1 MKVKKIICIFTMIT
15 MLVAL
20 LPSVPAVAYVDST
33 VRFKRVTSADDLVVG
48 AKYLIVGCHG
58 NETDGYQYYA
68 LGDQIFSDPQDSGLR
83 SPAELK
89 DNGDGTLSAL
99 AQYSVAVYPLVIKP
113 VQKYIGG
120 EQYNFQTL
128 DGYYLNAFYSTAS
141 KTYEFSHDYSKSL
154 PINSGANGVSN
165 WKPIFRKDG
174 TVLFKTSRSFA
185 SSNYQQEVSA
195 YIRFFHYQSG
205 SMTNPAFSGGLINDS
220 NIDLDDTALTT
231 ADLTEENIPVKTYL
245 YKEVCAHSE
254 ANLTHTEAQP
264 STCSTH
270 GNIEY
275 YYCSNCCGYL
285 KADKTTE
292 IKLADTV
299 LPLAAHAH
307 TTIVPPKEATC
318 TEHGNIAYTKCEDC
332 GKYFEGSSTNTQI
345 DINTID
351 IPSINHSYADG
362 KCSVCGAEVVTS
374 YFGYNNTGDGSKKIF
389 TAEYNGKIYAM
400 GMPNEKGMA
409 AVEISEEIT
418 GVFKASNDTAAFA
431 TIEDGSSTTSSDGY
445 TYTPK
450 YIKIGQNY
458 LKNDSGNLKFV
469 CTKENAT
476 YWRYEYGY
484 MNDDTDSQKYIC
496 LITNDGDPYF
506 SVSNTIDEN
515 HIKAYVYYEKC
526 HHEDGLIHSPEV
538 APTCYTNGMKEY
550 WTCNVCDMYYSD
562 SEGISE
568 IWNKDDLIILA
579 LGAKDENDDDFCDY
593 CHKKM
598 PIFTKVTKSDEIV
611 MQNKYILVA
620 QYGDSY
626 YAVAPVGADDKG
638 EKGGLSDDTLLP
650 AVPITMS
657 EDGSTFKYKDADDQ
671 NVFIFTTEFA
681 ADCSDLD
688 NGEIRYSLQSTVDGM
703 VSSLADDGGHF
714 WMGDAYAKYGYRIRL
729 NDDKTVNLQSVY
741 NEAWAD
747 TESGYLRFYSIDG
760 LHRFSIL
767 EKDYYNGIGA
777 KYEGASVTETKVYL
791 YRMTENGTVANPLN
805 SEQSINYTL
814 NDASSTKDFTRL
826 TGDTPSA
833 SENAAVDLSTISGM
847 SEALTQEAI
856 NETLIGYVEDWST
869 QNIVKL
875 DVDVNISVT
884 DYIEGNEKEG
894 TGSSITFS
902 LTPTMTINDTN
913 TVNIDDSSFNGS
925 KLMNVSIYVGTMES
939 KEIIHIKQDGTKEY
953 FYPSG
958 HAKVESGEAQ
968 AFFNLTSSTG
978 NWVTFS
984 VTEFSDVVVSDTE
997 SVFSINAYDLKEGL
1011 VTVTCAEAGEY
1022 TLVFADYEDNK
1033 LNNVR
1038 LVPQKFNAGVNYVN
1052 KPEDIEMYVGDKIF
1066 LWENMEAIKPLCEAY
1081 TIK

>member
-1 MKVKKIICIFTMIT
+1 MKVKKFLCIFTMIT
-15 MLVAL
+15 MLIAM
-20 LPSVPAVAYVDST
+20 LPSMQAAAFDST
-33 VRFKRVTSADDLVVG
+33 VSFKRVTSADDVVVG
-48 AKYLIVGCHG
+48 ANYMIVGYDE
-58 NETDGYQYYA
+58 NDGKYYA
-68 LGDQIFSDPQDSGLR
+68 MKDELNSEMNSAGRHSITP
-83 SPAELK
+83 LK
-89 DNGDGTLSAL
+89 DNGDGTVSFLEE
-99 AQYSVAVYPLVIKP
+99 YSSSEYPLVMSFSKNY
-113 VQKYIGG
+113 VTENDKYIFITSRGG
-120 EQYNFQTL
+120 
-128 DGYYLNAFYSTAS
+128 YLNAYYATPS
-141 KTYEFSHDYSKSL
+141 KTYDFENNYSKSL
-154 PINSGANGVSN
+154 PVDGRNGVSQ
-165 WKPIFRKDG
+165 WELIFREDE
-174 TVLFKTSRSFA
+174 TVLFKTTKKF
-185 SSNYQQEVSA
+185 SSVMSS
-195 YIRFFHYQSG
+195 YIRFFHYTSG
-205 SMTNPAFSGGLINDS
+205 DMTNPAFSGGLINDS
-220 NIDLDDTALTT
+220 NIDIPLDENGNPTMTT
-231 ADLTEENIPVKTYL
+231 DQLTEANIPVKTYL
-245 YKEVCAHSE
+245 YKEVCAHSDE
-254 ANLTHTEAQP
+254 NLTYHAANA
-264 STCSTH
+264 STCSEQ

-285 KADKTTE
+285 DKNKTE

-299 LPLAAHAH
+299 LPLVPH
-307 TTIVPPKEATC
+307 TITNVLAKEATC
-318 TEHGNIAYTKCEDC
+318 TEHGNIAYTKCEVC
-332 GKYFEGSSTNTQI
+332 HKYFEGNSTDTEI
-345 DINTID
+345 DINDTY
-351 IPSINHSYADG
+351 IPAISHSYTDG
-362 KCSVCGAEVVTS
+362 VCECGAEVETS
-374 YFGYNNTGDGSKKIF
+374 YFGSRNSVNSSQIIF
-389 TAEYNGKIYAM
+389 TAEYNDKMYAM
-400 GMPNEKGMA
+400 GMPNAKGMA
-409 AVEISEEIT
+409 AVEIPRKGYNAFE
-418 GVFKASNDTAAFA
+418 ASSDTTAFA
-431 TIEDGSSTTSSDGY
+431 SIEYGSSETGGCDYG
-445 TYTPK
+445 K
-450 YIKIGQNY
+450 IYIKIGLNY
-458 LKNDSGNLKFV
+458 LKNDSGMLKV
-469 CTKENAT
+469 ACTKENAN
-476 YWRYEYGY
+476 YWKDEYGY
-484 MNDDTDSQKYIC
+484 MYDETDGKKYIC
-496 LITNDGDPYF
+496 LVTNGEEPYF
-506 SVSNTIDEN
+506 SVSDTIDAN
-515 HIKAYVYYEKC
+515 HIQAYEYYEKC

-538 APTCYTNGMKEY
+538 APTCYTNGVREY

-777 KYEGASVTETKVYL
+777 KYEGVSVTETKVYL

-925 KLMNVSIYVGTMES
+925 KLMNVSIYVGTMEP

-953 FYPSG
+953 FYPQY

-968 AFFNLTSSTG
+968 AFFTLTSSTG

-997 SVFSINAYDLKEGL
+997 SVFSINAYYLKEGL